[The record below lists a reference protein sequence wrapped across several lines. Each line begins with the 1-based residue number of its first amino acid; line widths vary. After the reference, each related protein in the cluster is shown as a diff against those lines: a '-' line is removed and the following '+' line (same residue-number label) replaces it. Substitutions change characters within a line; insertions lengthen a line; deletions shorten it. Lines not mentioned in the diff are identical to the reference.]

1 MKTPISSPTVST
13 SNGRR
18 GGKNLSVH
26 FQTISPATSS
36 DREDP
41 PIQNRENDLQ
51 EFLQMKPSSQNQLQ
65 TTIQVIEKE
74 QCEDIG
80 GETPMIVEE
89 MKTKAQAQV
98 MKKAVKRKKPTT
110 SKKTAAAA
118 KKNPRELPDPEAD
131 SFLGVLELIWTTEV
145 YQTILEKLKYGEQK
159 SMIEKNLSLKREFTS
174 LISLW
179 KTILKLIVHRMRAKQ
194 CAGLSWNVFR
204 TILCDSEL
212 LYTTCLQF
220 KMSDT
225 AIKIFH
231 EYVSKEETP
240 VVASKGPSSSSQIMQ
255 TTTSM
260 SSTIAPIM
268 EIPVDVNESKKS
280 EENADNLDL
289 IEDFFGLQNVPASTG
304 SISQSISRQANGKQ
318 YILKSPGEC
327 GLNVVK
333 LEIYII

>member
-1 MKTPISSPTVST
+1 MKTPISSPTAST

-36 DREDP
+36 DESDREEQP
-41 PIQNRENDLQ
+41 AQN
-51 EFLQMKPSSQNQLQ
+51 P
-65 TTIQVIEKE
+65 
-74 QCEDIG
+74 
-80 GETPMIVEE
+80 EE
-89 MKTKAQAQV
+89 A
-98 MKKAVKRKKPTT
+98 
-110 SKKTAAAA
+110 S
-118 KKNPRELPDPEAD
+118 AD
-131 SFLGVLELIWTTEV
+131 SFLRVLELIWTTEV
-145 YQTILEKLKYGEQK
+145 YQKIMEKLKFGEQIP
-159 SMIEKNLSLKREFTS
+159 MMEKNLSLKREFSS

-212 LYTTCLQF
+212 YTTCLQF

-231 EYVSKEETP
+231 EYVSKEEMP
-240 VVASKGPSSSSQIMQ
+240 VVASKGPSSSSQTMG

-260 SSTIAPIM
+260 SYMTAPIT
-268 EIPVDVNESKKS
+268 ETHVDVNESKK
-280 EENADNLDL
+280 LDQSVDSLYL
-289 IEDFFGLQNVPASTG
+289 IEDFFGLQNAPASTG

-327 GLNVVK
+327 GLNVIK
-333 LEIYII
+333 LEIYPFAKIVSLDKKNWCKHAETKILFLTNSNVDPIQTQLNKLQNMIMKAVTKIKNIQKEVKEINYWSSFGGFQQRP